1 MDYKEIIR
9 LLDAGYTRDEIL
21 QMSDNSG
28 SDTGADESATSGT
41 DESDA
46 SGADE
51 SAASGADEL
60 NAAISE
66 MKSMFSDFTKEITAM
81 NIMNSQRGIDNE
93 NSVEDIIAN
102 IISPKRK
109 EEGR

>member
-9 LLDAGYTRDEIL
+9 LLDAGYSRDEIM
-21 QMSDNSG
+21 QMGEDA
-28 SDTGADESATSGT
+28 GADTGT
-41 DESDA
+41 DEGSTD
-46 SGADE
+46 GADTGSDE
-51 SAASGADEL
+51 GAAAGVPEIH
-60 NAAISE
+60 AAISE

-81 NIMNSQRGIDNE
+81 NIVNSQRGADNE

-109 EEGR
+109 EGR

>member
-9 LLDAGYTRDEIL
+9 LLDAGYSREEIL
-21 QMSDNSG
+21 QMGEDAG
-28 SDTGADESATSGT
+28 TDTGADAGE
-41 DESDA
+41 DA
-46 SGADE
+46 GADTGSDE
-51 SAASGADEL
+51 GAAAGANEL
-60 NAAISE
+60 NAAITE
-66 MKSMFSDFTKEITAM
+66 MKSMFADFTKEITAM
-81 NIMNSQRGIDNE
+81 NIMNSQRGADNE

>member
-9 LLDAGYTRDEIL
+9 LLDAGYSREEIL
-21 QMSDNSG
+21 QMGSDAG
-28 SDTGADESATSGT
+28 ADTGADA
-41 DESDA
+41 
-46 SGADE
+46 GADI
-51 SAASGADEL
+51 GADAGANEL
-60 NAAISE
+60 NAAIAE
-66 MKSMFSDFTKEITAM
+66 MKDMFSDFTKEITAM
-81 NIMNSQRGIDNE
+81 NIMNSQRGADNE

>member
-9 LLDAGYTRDEIL
+9 LLDAGYSRDEIL
-21 QMSDNSG
+21 QMGEDSG
-28 SDTGADESATSGT
+28 SDTGADEEAAAAADTGSNEEA
-41 DESDA
+41 A
-46 SGADE
+46 NGAN
-51 SAASGADEL
+51 EL
-60 NAAISE
+60 NAAINE

>member
-9 LLDAGYTRDEIL
+9 LLDAGYSRDEIM
-21 QMSDNSG
+21 QMGEEYFADTG
-28 SDTGADESATSGT
+28 SDEGAAAAADTGSE
-41 DESDA
+41 E
-46 SGADE
+46 GA
-51 SAASGADEL
+51 AAGANEL
-60 NAAISE
+60 NAAINE

-81 NIMNSQRGIDNE
+81 NIMNSQRAADNE